1 MSAEALS
8 EIERHNAEARAEVRA
23 ELDKFGKDGRGYET
37 RPGRT
42 PKETL
47 EENIMV
53 ILDQGK
59 QAAGDVA
66 KEELNHPGNSNAAV
80 GMAISGARGSMDNLT
95 MMAGSIGQAKVRGAR
110 LERGYHQ
117 RVLPHFKRGGLGATE
132 KDSFPPRSSV
142 VLSQQSSSCYQFLE
156 ENHWSIQRFVQVSP
170 DTCREDSSTLWMT
183 SRYSMTKTYL

>member
-1 MSAEALS
+1 
-8 EIERHNAEARAEVRA
+8 
-23 ELDKFGKDGRGYET
+23 
-37 RPGRT
+37 
-42 PKETL
+42 
-47 EENIMV
+47 MV

-132 KDSFPPRSSV
+132 EGFILLHSSV
-142 VLSQQSSSCYQFLE
+142 VLNQQSSLCYQYLE
-156 ENHWSIQRFVQVSP
+156 EESLV
-170 DTCREDSSTLWMT
+170 DTAVRT
-183 SRYSMTKTYL
+183 SKSGYAAKID

>member
-1 MSAEALS
+1 MSIGACTSHGFTTGIDDEDLSAQALE
-8 EIERHNAEARAEVRA
+8 EIENHNAEARAEVQA
-23 ELDKFGKDGRGYET
+23 ELDKFGKDGRGYEA

-53 ILDQGK
+53 ILDLGK

-66 KEELNHPGNSNAAV
+66 KEELNQNGNSNAAV

-117 RVLPHFKRGGLGATE
+117 RYYLTSEEEASVLQK
-132 KDSFPPRSSV
+132 KDSSLHLSREVSSQ
-142 VLSQQSSSCYQFLE
+142 LNSLCFQFQE
-156 ENHWSIQRFVQVSP
+156 ENHLLIP
-170 DTCREDSSTLWMT
+170 L
-183 SRYSMTKTYL
+183 